1 MKVAF
6 INKYQSICSSTKL
19 FFFMIIKIL
28 LIKPVYYGKLKFET

>member
-19 FFFMIIKIL
+19 FFMIIKIL
-28 LIKPVYYGKLKFET
+28 LIKPVYYGKLKLET